1 MAEPEEAKLP
11 ALLLCREVFSKV
23 KKTLQEC
30 IKRRIVKNIC
40 SCSEITALQ
49 GTLVRACERMNGY
62 EYLKIKRRMIMSF
75 EFVTKLPT
83 PEEIRLQY
91 PITEKIARVKAERDQ
106 EIKDI
111 FTGKSDRFLVIIG
124 PCSADNEDSVCDYV
138 GRLAKVQDQ
147 VGDRLLLIPRIYT
160 NKPRTTGEGYKGL
173 LHQPDPEK
181 KPDVLAG
188 LVAIRKLHM
197 RAIEETG
204 LTAADEMLYPE
215 NWRYLSDIL
224 SYVAIGAR
232 SVENQQH
239 RLVVSGMDIPAGM
252 KNPTSG
258 DLSVMLN
265 SVVAAQHGHTFI
277 YRDWEVKTTGN
288 PLTHTILR
296 GAVNKHGNC
305 IPNYHYEDLKLRLE
319 LYKERKLENP
329 AVIVDANHSN
339 SNKQYAEQVR
349 IVKEVLHSR
358 NVNEELKTLVK
369 GVMIESYIEP
379 GNQKIGQ
386 GEHIYGKSITDPCLG
401 WPESEQLIHTIYKMC
416 EK

>member
-1 MAEPEEAKLP
+1 
-11 ALLLCREVFSKV
+11 
-23 KKTLQEC
+23 
-30 IKRRIVKNIC
+30 
-40 SCSEITALQ
+40 
-49 GTLVRACERMNGY
+49 
-62 EYLKIKRRMIMSF
+62 MSF
-75 EFVTKLPT
+75 EFMTKLPT

-91 PITEKIARVKAERDQ
+91 PITEKIARIKAQRDE
-106 EIKDI
+106 EIKKV
-111 FTGKSDRFLVIIG
+111 FTGESNLFLVIIG

-138 GRLAKVQDQ
+138 RRLAKVQDQ

-197 RAIEETG
+197 RAIEEAG

-215 NWRYLSDIL
+215 NWRYLSDVL

-239 RLVVSGMDIPAGM
+239 RLVVSGMDVPAGM

-277 YRDWEVKTTGN
+277 YRDWEVETTGN
-288 PLTHTILR
+288 PLTHVILR

-305 IPNYHYEDLKLRLE
+305 IPNYHYEDLKLLME
-319 LYKERKLENP
+319 LYGERNLQNP

-358 NVNEELKTLVK
+358 NVNEGLKSLVK

-379 GNQKIGQ
+379 GCQKIGQ

-401 WPESEQLIHTIYKMC
+401 WEESEKLIHTIYKMC
-416 EK
+416 